1 MTGMR
6 LAHVHV
12 AVAAASIGGILVGG
26 AASVQAQPL
35 QPVLAELSALDDAY
49 ASLPHERRG
58 SVDVVAVADVE
69 GSASD
74 GSEIGICN
82 LVHFM
87 PYTYVEDG
95 QRYSMA
101 RLGVTEGSLGVF
113 LAAHHLNTGD
123 GSVVSEVAG
132 LPDRCN
138 VRFAVENMDSERN
151 QRPAV
156 DRMIDLLGRVPGA
169 DRLPCALLGN
179 GRTDVSMA
187 TSVLSGLQGLPQIS
201 PLTSGAPLDDKT
213 QFPLFGRVIP
223 SSDGVAVPTVL
234 WFDRVLNVRHLAV
247 INFNDSY
254 GNAYVSALQRA
265 VQDYAPHMVLKTIN
279 IPRNAEADDIV
290 QAIGIAKATQF
301 RYFFTTIG
309 DKYEQVMEEAYRQ
322 GIAGTGLHQWIFA
335 KNVFDAIKQRTY
347 ERNSPLHL
355 ALRGSAKL
363 TEVGG
368 MPGMAG
374 YDKFVER
381 WKALNNP
388 DDVRYVMS
396 KQPTYPTEP
405 DFVPVAM
412 DDEAFQSTKNM
423 APFLY
428 DATIALGLAACN
440 VTEGR
445 DFFDGKAHYEAFKR
459 TRFAGATGDLFF
471 DQETGSRDPNSALFQ
486 MFNYEETAESE
497 GTDEVSFADDTSAL
511 FRNGEWIVDRPF
523 TYNDGTAEIR
533 PDLPDVDVDYKYIG
547 THLRA
552 AGLVLCALV
561 MLQAIGFALFTKL
574 NQTSRVVKAS
584 QPVFLYIICLGTVI
598 MSAAIIRT
606 CRSIFPC
613 FIAIIVTFTL
623 CIYI

>member
-1 MTGMR
+1 MTGMHLR
-6 LAHVHV
+6 LWSAA
-12 AVAAASIGGILVGG
+12 AVAAAVLGGTTL
-26 AASVQAQPL
+26 S
-35 QPVLAELSALDDAY
+35 QPVLTELSALDDVY

-58 SVDVVAVADVE
+58 SVDVVVDE
-69 GSASD
+69 SSE

-82 LVHFM
+82 LIHFM

-95 QRYSMA
+95 KRYSMT

-123 GSVVSEVAG
+123 GSVVAEVEG

-151 QRPAV
+151 PRPAV
-156 DRMIDLLGRVPGA
+156 DRMIDLLGRVPGV
-169 DRLPCALLGN
+169 DPLPCALLGN

-187 TSVLSGLQGLPQIS
+187 TSVLSGLQGYPQIS
-201 PLTSGAPLDDKT
+201 PLTSGAPLDDKS

-234 WFDRVLNVRHLAV
+234 WFDRVLGVSHLAV
-247 INFNDSY
+247 LNFNDSY

-265 VQDYAPHMVLKTIN
+265 VQDYAPRMVLKTIN
-279 IPRNAEADDIV
+279 IPRTAEADDIV
-290 QAIGIAKATQF
+290 QAISIARETKF

-309 DKYEQVMEEAYRQ
+309 DKYEQVLEEAYRQ
-322 GIAGTGLHQWIFA
+322 GIAGTGQHQWIFA
-335 KNVFDAIKQRTY
+335 KNVFEAIKQRTY
-347 ERNSPLHL
+347 ARDSPLHL

-363 TEVGG
+363 TEIGG
-368 MPGMAG
+368 MPGMEG

-381 WKALNNP
+381 WRALNNP
-388 DDVRYVMS
+388 EDVQYVMS
-396 KQPTYPTEP
+396 KQPTYPDDP
-405 DFVPVAM
+405 DFDPVFM
-412 DDEAFQSTKNM
+412 DDSAFQSTKNM

-440 VTEGR
+440 VTRGR
-445 DFFDGKAHYEAFKR
+445 DFFDGKAHYDAFKR
-459 TRFAGATGDLFF
+459 MRFAGATGDLFF
-471 DQETGSRDPNSALFQ
+471 EEDTGSRDPNSALFQ
-486 MFNYEETAESE
+486 MFNYEESAESE
-497 GTDEVSFADDTSAL
+497 GSDEVSFTDDTTAL
-511 FRNGEWIVDRPF
+511 FQNGGWIVDRPF

-533 PDLPDVDVDYKYIG
+533 PDLPDAHVDYKYIG
-547 THLRA
+547 TGLRA

-574 NQTSRVVKAS
+574 NQTSRVIKAS

-606 CRSIFPC
+606 FRSSMR
-613 FIAIIVTFTL
+613 
-623 CIYI
+623 